1 MLSHTSFQQPG
12 MSRLRSYHGESIEL
26 QQLLEPKNKRMGE
39 LEARLKVAN
48 KVTDLPLD
56 PSALHLSADLADCTA
71 SSFQHELNDLNTTYS
86 KMEITMKSL
95 REERPNAL
103 DLQNRRGKLQSTLDA
118 IRASASNV
126 FTNVDRMEVDMLRDQ
141 VKELQ
146 KKLEGSDQGLQ
157 KAKQDLEDLQTTT
170 AEDRRLLTEENQSF
184 RQQLLTSNNK
194 LAELEPLKASKLAT
208 DGEMLSLRHQR
219 TVTDGKLEQLK
230 RTLAPTRW
238 KVLLFRLKMRL
249 RDEATRILEALV
261 GEEVEYLAWDT
272 GYLPATHHLS
282 SSRPSFIGA

>member
-103 DLQNRRGKLQSTLDA
+103 DLQNRHSMP
-118 IRASASNV
+118 SA
-126 FTNVDRMEVDMLRDQ
+126 
-141 VKELQ
+141 
-146 KKLEGSDQGLQ
+146 
-157 KAKQDLEDLQTTT
+157 
-170 AEDRRLLTEENQSF
+170 
-184 RQQLLTSNNK
+184 RQ
-194 LAELEPLKASKLAT
+194 
-208 DGEMLSLRHQR
+208 
-219 TVTDGKLEQLK
+219 
-230 RTLAPTRW
+230 
-238 KVLLFRLKMRL
+238 
-249 RDEATRILEALV
+249 
-261 GEEVEYLAWDT
+261 
-272 GYLPATHHLS
+272 PATFS
-282 SSRPSFIGA
+282 PTSTGWKSTCCETR